1 MKIIGLI
8 TARNNSKRIKGKN
21 TKKLLG
27 YPLVV
32 WTIKSAKKV
41 KELTDIYVSTD
52 DDSVI
57 KICKKFNVK
66 APWKRPKRLC
76 NSKSTSED
84 AVIHFLNWY
93 EKKFSK
99 IDGLLLLQPTS
110 PFRKKTSIEN
120 AIKIFKKNPTKS
132 VVSFSSIDDK
142 KLNNLFFFNNK
153 FKNIY
158 KKKDILNL
166 VKLNGSIY
174 ISSPKNL
181 RKYKSFLKP
190 QVVPLI
196 QATKEESIDI
206 DTKDDWKLAE
216 KIGK

>member
-8 TARNNSKRIKGKN
+8 PARANSKRIKGKN

-27 YPLVV
+27 FPLIV
-32 WTIKSAKKV
+32 WTIKSAKKI
-41 KELTDIYVSTD
+41 KDINDIYVSTD
-52 DDSVI
+52 DDAVI
-57 KICKKFNVK
+57 KICKKLNVK

-76 NSKSTSED
+76 GSKSTSEE

-99 IDGLLLLQPTS
+99 VDALLLLQPPS

-132 VVSFSSIDDK
+132 VVSFSPASDSK
-142 KLNNLFFFNNK
+142 KNNFFFLNHK
-153 FKNIY
+153 FKNTY
-158 KKKDILNL
+158 KKKDISKFK
-166 VKLNGSIY
+166 VNGSIY

-181 RKYKSFLKP
+181 RKYKSFFKP
-190 QVVPLI
+190 KIVPLI
-196 QATKEESIDI
+196 QATKKESIDI
-206 DTKDDWKLAE
+206 DTKKDWKKAE

>member
-8 TARNNSKRIKGKN
+8 TARANSKRIKGKN

-27 YPLVV
+27 HPLVL
-32 WTIKSAKKV
+32 WTIKSAKNV
-41 KELTDIYVSTD
+41 KEINDIYVSTD
-52 DDSVI
+52 DNEVI

-66 APWKRPKRLC
+66 VPWKRPKQLC
-76 NSKSTSED
+76 NSKSLSED

-93 EKKFSK
+93 EKKFGK

-110 PFRKKTSIEN
+110 PFRKKISIEK
-120 AIKIFKKNPTKS
+120 AIKVFKKNPSKS
-132 VVSFSSIDDK
+132 VVSFSPVEEK
-142 KLNNLFFFNNK
+142 TKNNLFFLNNK
-153 FKNIY
+153 IKKIY
-158 KKKDILNL
+158 KKKDISSL

-190 QVVPLI
+190 NVVPFI
-196 QATKEESIDI
+196 QTAKEESIDI
-206 DTKDDWKLAE
+206 DTKEDWDFAE
-216 KIGK
+216 KNRK